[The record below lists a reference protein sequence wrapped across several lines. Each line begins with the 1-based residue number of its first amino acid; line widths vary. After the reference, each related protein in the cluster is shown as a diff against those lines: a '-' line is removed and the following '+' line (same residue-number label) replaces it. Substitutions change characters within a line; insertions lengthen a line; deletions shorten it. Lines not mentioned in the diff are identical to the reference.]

1 MPNIDFSGANLFAGL
16 LFGSIGFSAFIY
28 GKKQGSAKTMIIALA
43 LCFYPWVV
51 SNIVANYAIGAALT
65 AALFIF
71 RD

>member
-1 MPNIDFSGANLFAGL
+1 
-16 LFGSIGFSAFIY
+16 
-28 GKKQGSAKTMIIALA
+28 MIIALA